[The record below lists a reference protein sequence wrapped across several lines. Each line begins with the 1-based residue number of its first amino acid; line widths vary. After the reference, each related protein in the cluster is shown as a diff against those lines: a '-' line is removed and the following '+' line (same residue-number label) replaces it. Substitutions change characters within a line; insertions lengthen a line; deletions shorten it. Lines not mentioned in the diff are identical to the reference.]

1 MVGQLTAR
9 GVGTPPLGQR
19 ERLLDDRTI
28 VQTPF
33 LHDGLLETDRS
44 VGSTIF
50 NVLFILGACAVISPL
65 LVAQQ
70 LVWLDVP
77 IMLGAH
83 LFLLALGADGMI
95 SRWEGLALRLGII
108 GYTLFAVRKSQK
120 ESAAVEAEYESAF
133 RAPQRSW
140 KTIGMQ
146 IGLIVAGLA
155 SCVLGARWMVDIAV
169 APSILGFDLP
179 VAIVTCVA
187 CLPIFF
193 TGHLI
198 ARWKGA
204 IFVGYFIAYTGY
216 LLAAAQRHDA
226 LPRFSAVML

>member
-1 MVGQLTAR
+1 
-9 GVGTPPLGQR
+9 
-19 ERLLDDRTI
+19 
-28 VQTPF
+28 
-33 LHDGLLETDRS
+33 
-44 VGSTIF
+44 
-50 NVLFILGACAVISPL
+50 
-65 LVAQQ
+65 
-70 LVWLDVP
+70 
-77 IMLGAH
+77 
-83 LFLLALGADGMI
+83 
-95 SRWEGLALRLGII
+95 
-108 GYTLFAVRKSQK
+108 
-120 ESAAVEAEYESAF
+120 
-133 RAPQRSW
+133 
-140 KTIGMQ
+140 MQ

-198 ARWKGA
+198 TRWKGA